1 MRRTERRRA
10 RRRQKRKQML
20 PALIVLGLIV
30 VVLLLAV
37 AGEIF
42 SRFTPTSEHAD
53 LETLYGTEDGYASV
67 IANHQW
73 IDSQALW
80 SDDHA
85 YLSYEVIR
93 DELNGRFYWD
103 STEKLLLY
111 TLPEE
116 TVRADADT
124 EYDGAPVFLEQ
135 DDTVYISL
143 SYVQEYSNIQVEYF
157 ENPTRIVLQTEW
169 GSEQVGTLSKDTELR
184 VLGGIKSEILED
196 LEAGEEVTI
205 LNQMDTWSEVQ
216 TEGGLIGYILNSA
229 IGETE
234 TVETT
239 GPYTEPEYTS
249 ISVDYDIC
257 LVWQQVIDTTGLESL
272 QSFISQE
279 TTATTIAPT
288 WFSVTGEDG
297 SFSSSASA
305 EYVETAHEA
314 GLDVWVVLENVNH
327 TEVDMTELLSS
338 TTNRTRL
345 IEGVMEELEA
355 CGADGLNV
363 DIENLDSEDGDGY
376 IQLIRELSV
385 ECRARGLVLS
395 VDNSVPSAWTEFY
408 NREEQGVVADY
419 VIIMGYD
426 EHYNGSDP
434 GSTASLTFVQEGITD
449 TLEEVPAEKVINGV
463 PFYTRLWTETSTEL
477 TSEALGM
484 DAAAEF
490 VTAHGGEASWLSDV
504 GQNYV
509 KIEEDGTVYQI
520 WLEDE
525 DSMRARLSMMQSYD
539 LAGVAFW
546 KLGMESESIW
556 DVIAEYYSE

>member
-10 RRRQKRKQML
+10 KRRKKRKQML

-30 VVLLLAV
+30 IVLLLAA

-42 SRFTPTSEHAD
+42 RRFMPTNEQAD
-53 LETLYGTEDGYASV
+53 LEALYGTEEGYASV

-80 SDDHA
+80 SEDHA

-103 STEKLLLY
+103 TTEKLLLY

-116 TVRADADT
+116 TIRADADT
-124 EYDGAPVFLEQ
+124 KYDGAPVFLEQ
-135 DDTVYISL
+135 EDTVYISL

-184 VLGGIKSEILED
+184 VLGGIKSEILEE

-216 TEGGLIGYILNSA
+216 TAGGLIGYILNSA

-234 TVETT
+234 TVELT

-257 LVWQQVIDTTGLESL
+257 LVWQQVIGTTGLETL
-272 QSFISQE
+272 QSFVGQS
-279 TTATTIAPT
+279 TAATTIAPT
-288 WFSVTGEDG
+288 WFSITGEDG

-305 EYVETAHEA
+305 DYVETAHAA

-327 TEVDMTELLSS
+327 TDVDMTTLLSS
-338 TTNRTRL
+338 TTNRTQL
-345 IEGVMEELEA
+345 IEGVMAELEA

-363 DIENLDSEDGDGY
+363 DIENLDSEDGDGF

-385 ECRARGLVLS
+385 ECRARGLILS

-426 EHYNGSDP
+426 EHYNGSEP
-434 GSTASLTFVQEGITD
+434 GSTASLSFVQAGIAD

-484 DAAAEF
+484 EAAAEF
-490 VTAHGGEASWLSDV
+490 VTAHGGEA
-504 GQNYV
+504 
-509 KIEEDGTVYQI
+509 
-520 WLEDE
+520 
-525 DSMRARLSMMQSYD
+525 
-539 LAGVAFW
+539 
-546 KLGMESESIW
+546 
-556 DVIAEYYSE
+556 

>member
-1 MRRTERRRA
+1 RKK
-10 RRRQKRKQML
+10 RRQKRKQML

-30 VVLLLAV
+30 IVLLLAAV
-37 AGEIF
+37 GEIF
-42 SRFTPTSEHAD
+42 SRFTPSSEHAD
-53 LETLYGTEDGYASV
+53 LEALYGTEDGYASV

-80 SDDHA
+80 FEDHA

-103 STEKLLLY
+103 SVEKLLLY

-157 ENPTRIVLQTEW
+157 ENPTRLVLQTEW

-184 VLGGIKSEILED
+184 VLGGIKSEILAD

-257 LVWQQVIDTTGLESL
+257 LVWQQVIDTTGLESQ
-272 QSFISQE
+272 QSFIDQD
-279 TTATTIAPT
+279 TAATTKAPT
-288 WFSVTGEDG
+288 WFSITGEDG
-297 SFSSSASA
+297 TFSSSASA
-305 EYVETAHEA
+305 EYVETAHAA

-327 TEVDMTELLSS
+327 TEVDMTELLTS
-338 TTNRTRL
+338 TTNRMKL

-363 DIENLDSEDGDGY
+363 DIENLDSEDGDGF

-408 NREEQGVVADY
+408 NREEQGIVADY

-426 EHYNGSDP
+426 EHYNGSEP
-434 GSTASLTFVQEGITD
+434 GSTASLSFVQAGITD

-484 DAAAEF
+484 EAAAEF
-490 VTAHGGEASWLSDV
+490 VAEHGGEASWLSDV

-525 DSMRARLSMMQSYD
+525 DSMKTRLSMMQSYE

-556 DVIAEYYSE
+556 DVIADYYSE